1 MRRFALALLS
11 SVPALALALAPRQ
24 ARAEELAALQERLHA
39 APRWGLLVSGG
50 VPEGLAA
57 SVVFRP
63 VPEVRLYAGP
73 MWNYVGWGAQAGVT
87 IIPWQLGISPF
98 LSLEAGRY
106 FAADVSFLAGTAG
119 GVPEDIEPLLKH
131 VGYDYASAHLGIEI
145 GTRDAFA
152 LVVEAGLSYLTLTAS
167 GTASSQIDVNGTPA
181 TVTFSDPHVR
191 GTAPSVRVGVQTWF

>member
-11 SVPALALALAPRQ
+11 LAPALALALAAPR
-24 ARAEELAALQERLHA
+24 ARADDLAALQGA

-50 VPEGLAA
+50 FPEGLAG

-63 VPEVRLYAGP
+63 VPEIRLYAGP
-73 MWNYVGWGAQAGVT
+73 MWNYVGWGAQGGVT
-87 IIPWQLGISPF
+87 IMPWQLGISPF

-106 FAADVSFLAGTAG
+106 FAADVTFLAGRAG

-131 VGYDYASAHLGIEI
+131 VGYDYASAHVGVEI

-167 GTASSQIDVNGTPA
+167 GTASSQVDVSGTTA